1 MTKTELISPFGMNC
15 SICSGYLAFKNDV
28 ENKGIKMPYCSGCR
42 PRNKKCAFLKKRCDL
57 LMNNKVRYCYECT
70 KFPCDKL
77 QRIDKRYRTFYRMS
91 MVENLNFIKEKG
103 IEKFLEK
110 EKLKWK
116 CPNCGGIISCHN
128 GICFECELD
137 KLRNKKKLYRWENE

>member
-1 MTKTELISPFGMNC
+1 MI
-15 SICSGYLAFKNDV
+15 
-28 ENKGIKMPYCSGCR
+28 
-42 PRNKKCAFLKKRCDL
+42 
-57 LMNNKVRYCYECT
+57 
-70 KFPCDKL
+70 
-77 QRIDKRYRTFYRMS
+77 
-91 MVENLNFIKEKG
+91 ENLNYIKERG

-116 CPNCGGIISCHN
+116 CPNCDGIISCHN